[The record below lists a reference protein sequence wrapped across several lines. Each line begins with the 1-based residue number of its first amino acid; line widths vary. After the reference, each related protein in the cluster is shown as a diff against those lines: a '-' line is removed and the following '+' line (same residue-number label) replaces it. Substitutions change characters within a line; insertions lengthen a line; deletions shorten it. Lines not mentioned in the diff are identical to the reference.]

1 MNDYRTIE
9 VSRAGGTTRITLA
22 RPDIRNAFDEVL
34 IAELTAALSTVAGD
48 AGARVVVL
56 TGKGKAFCAG
66 ADLAWMGKMKDYTYD
81 ENLAD
86 SLALAKLMRTLFD
99 LPIPTI
105 AAVNGPAIGGGN
117 GLVAACDIA
126 IAAESAVFSLSEV
139 KLGLVP
145 ACIGPYVIR
154 RIGERVAR
162 ELFLTGRRIGAARAA
177 EIGLVN
183 EAVPD
188 DRLAGRVEEWVR
200 DLASSGPEALR
211 ICKELISRTPG
222 MDLDE
227 AGRFTAEMIARLRI
241 GREAQEGIA
250 AFFGKRKPRW
260 AE

>member
-1 MNDYRTIE
+1 MVDYRTIE
-9 VSRAGGTTRITLA
+9 LSRTGKVARITLA

-34 IAELTAALSTVAGD
+34 IAELTDALEGVATD
-48 AGARVVVL
+48 EGARVLVL

-105 AAVNGPAIGGGN
+105 AAVNGAAIGGGN

-154 RIGERVAR
+154 RIGERMAR

-188 DRLAGRVEEWVR
+188 ALLEARVEEWVR

-211 ICKELISRTPG
+211 MCKELIARVPG

-227 AGRFTAEMIARLRI
+227 GGRFTAEMIARLRV
-241 GREAQEGIA
+241 GAEAQEGIA